1 MRSANFWSAV
11 RHGWRDVLTLDPGA
25 PFDDCRRWR
34 IQRFATAVHH
44 NCHLVGGSEPKQA
57 DEMNHAIAHGG
68 HERSGV
74 RDHDA
79 MRGCRGMSRAPGKP
93 VIVAFPFVGGFVG
106 GSHLSAAKLIQ
117 NLDRRRYQ
125 PVVILHRTEG
135 QVADMF
141 RDGGIAFEPAP
152 SARFLDGASLCD
164 DTAFVLTQTLRLARF
179 LRRRGARIVHTN
191 DGRTHA
197 TWALPTRLAGAR
209 LLWHHRK
216 DPDAKG
222 LRYVAPWAADRV
234 VSVSRFSAPRPGLL
248 SPARKCMVVHS
259 PFDTDAPPV
268 DRARARGTLIEELRC
283 APDARVV
290 GFFGSLTTRKRP
302 LTFVDAIAEMRA
314 RAPDLPLAAPIFGQ
328 DRQDLSAAIR
338 QRAVARGVA
347 DCVHIMGFRH
357 PPEPWMAACDV
368 LLVPAVDEPFGRTLI
383 EAMLL
388 GTVVVAAASGG
399 NPEAI
404 RDGVTGHLVAPDDAA
419 AFAQRTLGVLADPA
433 RKGALAEAARRDAL
447 ERFGLRQHAAA
458 IMRVYD
464 TMLSPQG
471 ANQAAGAAE
480 HEQSAIEPAGEQ
492 GGRDDAG
499 PAPRSIQLT
508 P

>member
-1 MRSANFWSAV
+1 MSWRSA
-11 RHGWRDVLTLDPGA
+11 
-25 PFDDCRRWR
+25 
-34 IQRFATAVHH
+34 Q
-44 NCHLVGGSEPKQA
+44 
-57 DEMNHAIAHGG
+57 
-68 HERSGV
+68 
-74 RDHDA
+74 
-79 MRGCRGMSRAPGKP
+79 P
-93 VIVAFPFVGGFVG
+93 VVVAFPFVGGFVG

-117 NLDRRRYQ
+117 NLDRRRYR
-125 PVVILHRTEG
+125 PLVILHRPEG

-152 SARFLDGASLCD
+152 TARFLEGANLRRD
-164 DTAFVLTQTLRLARF
+164 VAFLLTQTLRVARF

-191 DGRTHA
+191 DGCSHA

-216 DPDAKG
+216 DPDAKS

-234 VSVSRFSAPRPGLL
+234 ISVSRFSAPRPGLL
-248 SPARKCMVVHS
+248 SPARKCTVVHS
-259 PFDTDAPPV
+259 PFDTDAAPV
-268 DRARARGTLIEELRC
+268 DRARARRALIEELRG

-290 GFFGSLTTRKRP
+290 GFFGSLVARKRP
-302 LTFVDAIAEMRA
+302 LLFVDAIAEMRA

-328 DRQDLSAAIR
+328 DRQDLTAAIR
-338 QRAVARGVA
+338 QRALARGVA

-388 GTVVVAAASGG
+388 GTVVVASASGG

-404 RDGVTGHLVAPDDAA
+404 RDGITGHLVPPDDAV
-419 AFAQRTLGVLADPA
+419 AFAERTLGLLADPA
-433 RKGALAEAARRDAL
+433 RPSALADAARRDAL

-458 IMRVYD
+458 IMRTYD
-464 TMLSPQG
+464 AMLSPHRDRDD
-471 ANQAAGAAE
+471 GAA
-480 HEQSAIEPAGEQ
+480 QPAQGPIEPAHERG
-492 GGRDDAG
+492 
-499 PAPRSIQLT
+499 APR
-508 P
+508 

>member
-1 MRSANFWSAV
+1 
-11 RHGWRDVLTLDPGA
+11 
-25 PFDDCRRWR
+25 
-34 IQRFATAVHH
+34 
-44 NCHLVGGSEPKQA
+44 
-57 DEMNHAIAHGG
+57 
-68 HERSGV
+68 
-74 RDHDA
+74 
-79 MRGCRGMSRAPGKP
+79 MSRRLGKP

-125 PVVILHRTEG
+125 PLVVLHRCEG
-135 QVADMF
+135 QVAEMF
-141 RDGGIAFEPAP
+141 REGGIAFEPAP
-152 SARFLDGASLCD
+152 SERFLDGVSLRD
-164 DTAFVLTQTLRLARF
+164 DVAFLLTETLRLARF

-191 DGRTHA
+191 DGYSHA

-234 VSVSRFSAPRPGLL
+234 ISVSRFSAPRPGLL
-248 SPARKCMVVHS
+248 SPARKCTVVHS
-259 PFDTDAPPV
+259 PFDTDAAPV
-268 DRARARGTLIEELRC
+268 DRAPARGRLIEELRC

-290 GFFGSLTTRKRP
+290 GFFGSLVTRKRP
-302 LTFVDAIAEMRA
+302 LLFVDAIAEMRT

-328 DRQDLSAAIR
+328 DRQDLAAAIR

-388 GTVVVAAASGG
+388 GTVVVATASGG

-404 RDGVTGHLVAPDDAA
+404 RDGVTGHLVPVDDAV
-419 AFAQRTLGVLADPA
+419 AFAQRTLDLFADPA
-433 RKGALAEAARRDAL
+433 RMRALADAARGDAL

-464 TMLSPQG
+464 AMLSPQRDQDT
-471 ANQAAGAAE
+471 AAAE
-480 HEQSAIEPAGEQ
+480 DTQGVIEPACE
-492 GGRDDAG
+492 RRARAR
-499 PAPRSIQLT
+499 PARSS
-508 P
+508 